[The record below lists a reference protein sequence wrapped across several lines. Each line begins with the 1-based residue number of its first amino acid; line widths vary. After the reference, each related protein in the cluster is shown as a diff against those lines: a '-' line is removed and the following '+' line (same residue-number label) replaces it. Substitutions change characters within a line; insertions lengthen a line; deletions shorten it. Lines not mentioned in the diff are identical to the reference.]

1 MDQDYA
7 ERAGGGLKK
16 PVANQPWHPAPYEEA
31 DVYAIKALAAG
42 KATEGQ
48 QQRALGWIVNTL
60 CGTYDLSFR
69 DGEHGDRSTV
79 FAEGKRF
86 VGLQLVKLTKLVL
99 KQA

>member
-1 MDQDYA
+1 M
-7 ERAGGGLKK
+7 KK
-16 PVANQPWHPAPYEEA
+16 PAVQPWHPAPYEEA

-42 KATEGQ
+42 VANEGQ

-69 DGEHGDRSTV
+69 DGDNADRNTA

-99 KQA
+99 K